1 MTTNECRNA
10 RVGLTRRAV
19 TVGLGAIAAGTHSN
33 AFAALVPEA
42 EKELYAAAQKEG
54 EVTLY
59 TAHYAADLAERF
71 GAAFTAKYPGVKV
84 NVVRTT
90 AQVAYQRLTQELKSG
105 GPQVD
110 LFQSTDIGH
119 CVELKAKG
127 LLEKYV
133 PANAKSLI
141 PSLQNVDP
149 DGFYH
154 TTAIGIVGITYNTS
168 KVKPGEA
175 PKAWKD
181 LLDPRWKNQV
191 SVGHPAFSG
200 YVGIWTYEMNRLYG
214 WDYFEKLK
222 ANAPQIGRSIQDTLT
237 MLRAGERSVAA
248 GATQTALEAKLRGEP
263 IDIVY
268 PEDGTIIVI
277 SPSAIPKGCK
287 HPNAAKLLLEFFS
300 SPEASVVS
308 LTGQQDGI
316 HPGSTPK
323 GATPFQNLKTLV
335 ANADALVKGI
345 PDIKEKW
352 RDTFGI

>member
-1 MTTNECRNA
+1 MGLKPPGMP
-10 RVGLTRRAV
+10 VLPLTRRAF
-19 TVGLGAIAAGTHSN
+19 TAGATAAA
-33 AFAALVPEA
+33 AFATRASAALAPDA

-71 GAAFTAKYPGVKV
+71 GSAFGAKYPGVKV

-90 AQVAYQRLTQELKSG
+90 AQVAFQRLSQELKSG

-110 LFQSTDIGH
+110 LLQTTDIGH
-119 CVELKAKG
+119 CVELKSKG
-127 LLEKYV
+127 LLEKYI
-133 PANAKSLI
+133 PANATTMI

-154 TTAIGIVGITYNTS
+154 TTSIGIVAITMNTS
-168 KVKPGEA
+168 KIQPGEA
-175 PKAWKD
+175 PKKWTD

-200 YVGIWTYEMNRLYG
+200 YVGIWAYEMNRLYG

-222 ANAPQIGRSIQDTLT
+222 ANNPQIGRSIQDTLT

-263 IDIVY
+263 IDIVH
-268 PEDGTIIVI
+268 PSDGSLVII
-277 SPSAIPKGCK
+277 SPSCIPKGCK
-287 HPNAAKLLLEFFS
+287 HPNAAKLLLEWFS

-323 GATPFQNLKTLV
+323 GARPFQELNSIV
-335 ANADALVKGI
+335 ARPDALVKGI

>member
-1 MTTNECRNA
+1 MRIPNA
-10 RVGLTRRAV
+10 SISRRTFTGGIGALAATASSRVL
-19 TVGLGAIAAGTHSN
+19 
-33 AFAALVPEA
+33 AALAPEA

-90 AQVAYQRLTQELKSG
+90 AQVAYQRLTQEIKSG

-127 LLEKYV
+127 LLEKFV
-133 PANAKSLI
+133 PANATTMI

-154 TTAIGIVGITYNTS
+154 TTSIGIVGITYNAS
-168 KVKPGEA
+168 KVKPEEV
-175 PKAWKD
+175 PKKWPD
-181 LLDPRWKNQV
+181 LLDARWKNQV

-200 YVGIWTYEMNRLYG
+200 YVGIWAYEMNRLYG

-222 ANAPQIGRSIQDTLT
+222 ANSPQIGRSIQDTLT

-263 IDIVY
+263 IDIAY

-287 HPNAAKLLLEFFS
+287 HPNAARLLLEYFS
-300 SPEASVVS
+300 SPDASVVS

-323 GATPFQNLKTLV
+323 GAKPFLELKAIV
-335 ANADALVKGI
+335 SKADALVKGI

>member
-1 MTTNECRNA
+1 MTALTSS
-10 RVGLTRRAV
+10 RVLATLA
-19 TVGLGAIAAGTHSN
+19 
-33 AFAALVPEA
+33 PDA
-42 EKELYAAAQKEG
+42 EKALYAAAQKEG

-110 LFQSTDIGH
+110 LFQTTDIGH
-119 CVELKAKG
+119 CVELKGKG
-127 LLEKYV
+127 LLEKYI
-133 PANAKSLI
+133 PANATTLI
-141 PSLQNVDP
+141 PALQNVDP

-154 TTAIGIVGITYNTS
+154 TTSIGIVGVTYNTS

-175 PKAWKD
+175 PKKWQD

-200 YVGIWTYEMNRLYG
+200 YVGIWAYEMNRLYG

-263 IDIVY
+263 IDIIY
-268 PEDGTIIVI
+268 PEDGTIVVI
-277 SPSAIPKGCK
+277 APSAIPKGCK

-300 SPEASVVS
+300 SPDASVVS

-323 GATPFQNLKTLV
+323 GAKPFQELKSLV

-345 PDIKEKW
+345 PDIKERW

>member
-1 MTTNECRNA
+1 MRTIQPR
-10 RVGLTRRAV
+10 LTRRAFTAGVGALAATSV
-19 TVGLGAIAAGTHSN
+19 TSAM
-33 AFAALVPEA
+33 AALAPDA
-42 EKELYAAAQKEG
+42 EKELYTAAQKEG

-119 CVELKAKG
+119 TVELKTKG

-133 PANAKSLI
+133 PANATTML

-154 TTAIGIVGITYNTS
+154 TTSIGIVGITYNAS
-168 KVKPGEA
+168 KMKPDEV
-175 PKAWKD
+175 PKKWTD
-181 LLDPRWKNQV
+181 LNDPRWKNQV

-200 YVGIWTYEMNRLYG
+200 YVGIWAYEMNRLYG

-222 ANAPQIGRSIQDTLT
+222 ANNPQIGRSIQDTLT

-248 GATQTALEAKLRGEP
+248 GATQTALEAKLKGEP

-268 PEDGTIIVI
+268 PEDGTVIVI
-277 SPSAIPKGCK
+277 APSAIPKGCK
-287 HPNAAKLLLEFFS
+287 HPNAAKLLLEYFS

-316 HPGSTPK
+316 HPNSTPK
-323 GATPFQNLKTLV
+323 GAKPFQELKALV
-335 ANADALVKGI
+335 AKPEALVKGI

>member
-1 MTTNECRNA
+1 MHISKPR
-10 RVGLTRRAV
+10 LSRR
-19 TVGLGAIAAGTHSN
+19 TFAAGMGALAAIGPTRVL
-33 AFAALVPEA
+33 AALTADA

-71 GAAFTAKYPGVKV
+71 GASFTAKYPGVKV

-90 AQVAYQRLTQELKSG
+90 AQVAYQRLTQEIKSG

-110 LFQSTDIGH
+110 LFQSTDISH

-133 PANAKSLI
+133 PANATTLI

-154 TTAIGIVGITYNTS
+154 TTSIGIVGITLNTS
-168 KVKPGEA
+168 KIKPDEA
-175 PKAWKD
+175 PKKWTD

-191 SVGHPAFSG
+191 STGHPAFSG
-200 YVGIWTYEMNRLYG
+200 YVGIWAYEMNRLYG

-222 ANAPQIGRSIQDTLT
+222 ANNPQIGRSIQDTLT

-248 GATQTALEAKLRGEP
+248 GATQTALEAKLKGEP

-268 PEDGTIIVI
+268 PEDGTVIII
-277 SPSAIPKGCK
+277 APSAIPKGCK

-323 GATPFQNLKTLV
+323 GARPFQELKTIV
-335 ANADALVKGI
+335 ANANALVKGI

>member
-1 MTTNECRNA
+1 MRIPKSSIS
-10 RVGLTRRAV
+10 RRAFA
-19 TVGLGAIAAGTHSN
+19 TGAGALAATSSSRVL
-33 AFAALVPEA
+33 AALTADA
-42 EKELYAAAQKEG
+42 EKELYTAAQKEG

-71 GAAFTAKYPGVKV
+71 GSSFTAKYPGVKV

-110 LFQSTDIGH
+110 LFQSTDISH

-133 PANAKSLI
+133 PANATTLI
-141 PSLQNVDP
+141 PALQNVDP

-154 TTAIGIVGITYNTS
+154 TTSIGIVGITYNAS
-168 KVKPGEA
+168 KVQAAEV
-175 PKAWKD
+175 PKKWQD

-200 YVGIWTYEMNRLYG
+200 YVGIWAYEMNRLYG
-214 WDYFEKLK
+214 WDFFEKLK
-222 ANAPQIGRSIQDTLT
+222 ANNPQIGRSIQDTLT

-248 GATQTALEAKLRGEP
+248 GATQTALEAKLKGEP

-277 SPSAIPKGCK
+277 APSAIPKGCK

-300 SPEASVVS
+300 SPEASAVS

-316 HPGSTPK
+316 HAGSTPK
-323 GATPFQNLKTLV
+323 GAKPFQELKTIV
-335 ANADALVKGI
+335 ANANALVKGI

>member
-1 MTTNECRNA
+1 MRISNSSIS
-10 RVGLTRRAV
+10 RR
-19 TVGLGAIAAGTHSN
+19 TFAAGVG
-33 AFAALVPEA
+33 ALAATSSTRALAVLTADA

-71 GAAFTAKYPGVKV
+71 GSAFTAKYPGVKV

-90 AQVAYQRLTQELKSG
+90 AQVAYQRLTQEIKSG

-127 LLEKYV
+127 LLEKFV
-133 PANAKSLI
+133 PANATTMI

-154 TTAIGIVGITYNTS
+154 TTSIGIVGITYNSS
-168 KVKPGEA
+168 KVQPGEV
-175 PKAWKD
+175 PKKWPD
-181 LLDPRWKNQV
+181 LLEPRWKNQV

-200 YVGIWTYEMNRLYG
+200 YVGIWAYEMNRIYG
-214 WDYFEKLK
+214 WDFFEKLK
-222 ANAPQIGRSIQDTLT
+222 ANNPQIGRSIQDTLT

-248 GATQTALEAKLRGEP
+248 GATQTALEAKIRGEP

-277 SPSAIPKGCK
+277 APSAIPKGCK
-287 HPNAAKLLLEFFS
+287 HPNAARLLLEFFS

-323 GATPFQNLKTLV
+323 GAKPFLELKAIV
-335 ANADALVKGI
+335 SKADALVKGI
-345 PDIKEKW
+345 PDVKEKW

>member
-1 MTTNECRNA
+1 MPILTNPIS
-10 RVGLTRRAV
+10 RRSFAA
-19 TVGLGAIAAGTHSN
+19 GLGSLAIGGSSAG
-33 AFAALVPEA
+33 FAALAPEA
-42 EKELYAAAQKEG
+42 EKELYAAALKEG

-90 AQVAYQRLTQELKSG
+90 AQVAYQRLTQEIKSG

-110 LFQSTDIGH
+110 LFQTTDIGH
-119 CVELKAKG
+119 CVELKSKG
-127 LLEKYV
+127 LLDKFV
-133 PANAKSLI
+133 PGNATTLI

-149 DGFYH
+149 DGFFH
-154 TTAIGIVGITYNTS
+154 TTSIGIVGITYNTS
-168 KVKPGEA
+168 KVQPGEV
-175 PKAWKD
+175 PKKWPD
-181 LLDPRWKNQV
+181 LLDARWKNQV

-200 YVGIWTYEMNRLYG
+200 YVGIWAYEMNRLYG

-222 ANAPQIGRSIQDTLT
+222 AINPQIGRSIQDTLT

-268 PEDGTIIVI
+268 PDDGTIIVI
-277 SPSAIPKGCK
+277 APSAIPKGCK
-287 HPNAAKLLLEFFS
+287 HPNAARLLLEYFS
-300 SPEASVVS
+300 GPDASVVS

-316 HPGSTPK
+316 HPGTTPK
-323 GATPFQNLKTLV
+323 GAKPFQELKAIV
-335 ANADALVKGI
+335 AKPEALVKGI
-345 PDIKEKW
+345 PEIKEKW